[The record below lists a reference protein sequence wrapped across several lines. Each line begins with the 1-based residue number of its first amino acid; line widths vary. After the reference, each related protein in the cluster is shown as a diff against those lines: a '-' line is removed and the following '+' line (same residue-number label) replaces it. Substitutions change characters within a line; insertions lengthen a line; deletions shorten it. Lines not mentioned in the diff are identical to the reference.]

1 MEEILPVHFAAANV
15 SKGRGNRGM
24 LASMTD
30 TPAEVRTMQSRILIA
45 DDQPDVLKALCLLLK
60 GHGYTTETVTSPAD
74 LLDALGHAEFD
85 LLLMDLNYAR
95 DTTSGREG
103 LDLLAHLKALDGIP
117 PIVVMTGWATV
128 GIAVEAMQRGVT
140 DFVEK
145 PWTNSQLLE
154 VLSKQI
160 TLGRERRESA
170 RLAVQETQAHK
181 VIASQFHEQ
190 EHEIAE
196 ARAIQEGFLPKEIPQ
211 LGGYEIAAAWQSA
224 RVVGGDYFDVLPFDG
239 EMCGLC
245 IADVAGK
252 GLPAALLM
260 SNLQAAVRGLAS
272 PSLAP
277 EDLCLRL
284 NALLCRNIASD
295 RFVTLFYAQLDG
307 PSRQL
312 RYVSAGHNPP
322 FVVRRDG
329 SHERLRQGGIVL
341 GVFANQTFKS
351 DVTQLQ
357 SGDRLVLYTD
367 GVTEA
372 CNSEDEEFGEG
383 RLLQVLQENAA
394 APAVEIQKRILQ
406 SVAQFSH
413 GTWQDDAT
421 LLVVAVN

>member
-1 MEEILPVHFAAANV
+1 
-15 SKGRGNRGM
+15 
-24 LASMTD
+24 
-30 TPAEVRTMQSRILIA
+30 
-45 DDQPDVLKALCLLLK
+45 
-60 GHGYTTETVTSPAD
+60 
-74 LLDALGHAEFD
+74 
-85 LLLMDLNYAR
+85 
-95 DTTSGREG
+95 
-103 LDLLAHLKALDGIP
+103 
-117 PIVVMTGWATV
+117 
-128 GIAVEAMQRGVT
+128 
-140 DFVEK
+140 
-145 PWTNSQLLE
+145 
-154 VLSKQI
+154 
-160 TLGRERRESA
+160 
-170 RLAVQETQAHK
+170 
-181 VIASQFHEQ
+181 
-190 EHEIAE
+190 
-196 ARAIQEGFLPKEIPQ
+196 
-211 LGGYEIAAAWQSA
+211 
-224 RVVGGDYFDVLPFDG
+224 
-239 EMCGLC
+239 MCGLC

-277 EDLCLRL
+277 EELCSRL

-372 CNSEDEEFGEG
+372 CNSDDEEFGED
-383 RLLQVLQENAA
+383 RLLRVLQENASS
-394 APAVEIQKRILQ
+394 PAVEIQKKILH
-406 SVAQFSH
+406 SVANFSR

>member
-1 MEEILPVHFAAANV
+1 
-15 SKGRGNRGM
+15 M
-24 LASMTD
+24 LASMSD

-170 RLAVQETQAHK
+170 RLAVQETQAQK
-181 VIASQFHEQ
+181 VIVTQFHEQ

-211 LGGYEIAAAWQSA
+211 LAGYEIAAAWQSA

-307 PSRQL
+307 ASRQL

-372 CNSEDEEFGEG
+372 CNSEDEEFGED

-394 APAVEIQKRILQ
+394 APAVEIQKKILQ

>member
-1 MEEILPVHFAAANV
+1 
-15 SKGRGNRGM
+15 M
-24 LASMTD
+24 LASMSES
-30 TPAEVRTMQSRILIA
+30 PAELRTMESRILIA
-45 DDQPDVLKALCLLLK
+45 DDQPDVLRALCLLLK
-60 GHGYTTETVTSPAD
+60 GHGYTTETVTSPSD
-74 LLDALGHAEFD
+74 LLEALGRGEFD

-103 LDLLAHLKALDGIP
+103 LDLLTQLRTIESVP

-145 PWTNSQLLE
+145 PWSNSQLLE
-154 VLSKQI
+154 VLRKQI

-170 RLAVQETQAHK
+170 RLAVQETQAQK

-211 LGGYEIAAAWQSA
+211 LAGYEIAAAWQSA

-272 PSLAP
+272 PALAP
-277 EDLCLRL
+277 EELCSRL
-284 NALLCRNIASD
+284 NTLLCRNIASD

-329 SHERLRQGGIVL
+329 SHLRLREGGVVL

-372 CNSEDEEFGEG
+372 CNSDNEEFGEE
-383 RLLQVLQENAA
+383 RLLRVLEENAA
-394 APAVEIQKRILQ
+394 QPAVELQKKILQ
-406 SVAQFSH
+406 SVAEFSR
-413 GTWQDDAT
+413 GAWQDDAT
-421 LLVVAVN
+421 LLVIAVA

>member
-1 MEEILPVHFAAANV
+1 MV
-15 SKGRGNRGM
+15 
-24 LASMTD
+24 ASMSD
-30 TPAEVRTMQSRILIA
+30 TPTEVRKMESRILIA
-45 DDQPDVLKALCLLLK
+45 DDQPDVLRALCLLLK
-60 GHGYTTETVTSPAD
+60 GHGYSTETVTSPSD
-74 LLDALGHAEFD
+74 LLEALRRSEFD

-103 LDLLAHLKALDGIP
+103 LDLLARLKAIDGVP

-181 VIASQFHEQ
+181 VIESQFHQQ

-211 LGGYEIAAAWQSA
+211 LAGYEIAAAWQSA

-239 EMCGLC
+239 EMRGLC

-252 GLPAALLM
+252 GLPAAMLM

-277 EDLCLRL
+277 EELCSRL
-284 NALLCRNIASD
+284 NALLCRNMASD

-307 PSRQL
+307 ASRRL

-322 FVVRRDG
+322 FIVRRDG
-329 SHERLRQGGIVL
+329 SYERLDEGGGVL
-341 GVFANQTFKS
+341 GVFPNQAFNG
-351 DVTQLQ
+351 DIVQLH

-367 GVTEA
+367 GLTEA
-372 CNSEDEEFGEG
+372 RNSEDEEFGEE
-383 RLLQVLQENAA
+383 RLLRVLQENVALSA
-394 APAVEIQKRILQ
+394 LEVQKNLLQ
-406 SVAQFSH
+406 SVAEFSR
-413 GTWQDDAT
+413 GVWQDDAT
-421 LLVVAVN
+421 LLVIAVN

>member
-1 MEEILPVHFAAANV
+1 
-15 SKGRGNRGM
+15 M
-24 LASMTD
+24 LASISEA
-30 TPAEVRTMQSRILIA
+30 PAEVRIMQSRILIA

-74 LLDALGHAEFD
+74 LLDTIRRSEFD

-103 LDLLAHLKALDGIP
+103 LDLLGQLKSIDSVP

-128 GIAVEAMQRGVT
+128 GIAVEAMRRGVT

-170 RLAVQETQAHK
+170 RLAVQETQAQK
-181 VIASQFHEQ
+181 VIASQFHQQ

-196 ARAIQEGFLPKEIPQ
+196 ARAIQEGFLPKEIAQ
-211 LGGYEIAAAWQSA
+211 LSGYEISAAWQSA

-239 EMCGLC
+239 DTCGLC

-272 PSLAP
+272 SSIAP
-277 EDLCLRL
+277 EELCARL

-295 RFVTLFYAQLDG
+295 RFVTLFYAHLDG
-307 PSRQL
+307 PSREL
-312 RYVSAGHNPP
+312 RYVSAGHNSP
-322 FVVRRDG
+322 FILHADG
-329 SHERLRQGGIVL
+329 SHDRLREGGIVL
-341 GVFANQTFKS
+341 GVFANQAFRSET
-351 DVTQLQ
+351 VQLR
-357 SGDRLVLYTD
+357 SGDRMVLFTD

-372 CNSEDEEFGEG
+372 SNSAEEEFGEA
-383 RLLQVLQENAA
+383 RLLAVLEENRSRS
-394 APAVEIQKRILQ
+394 AVEIQKEILRTV
-406 SVAQFSH
+406 SGFSQGVWH
-413 GTWQDDAT
+413 DDAT
-421 LLVVAVN
+421 LLVVSVS

>member
-1 MEEILPVHFAAANV
+1 MPCW
-15 SKGRGNRGM
+15 KGGSAVM
-24 LASMTD
+24 LASISE
-30 TPAEVRTMQSRILIA
+30 TPVEVRTMQSRILIA
-45 DDQPDVLKALCLLLK
+45 DDQADVLRALCLLLK
-60 GHGYTTETVTSPAD
+60 GHGYSTETATSPAD
-74 LLDALGHAEFD
+74 LLEALQRSEFD

-103 LDLLAHLKALDGIP
+103 LDLLTRLKAMERVP

-154 VLSKQI
+154 VLRKQI

-170 RLAVQETQAHK
+170 RLAVQETQAQK

-196 ARAIQEGFLPKEIPQ
+196 ARAIQEGFLPKEIAQ
-211 LGGYEIAAAWQSA
+211 LAGYEIASAWQSA

-239 EMCGLC
+239 ETCGLC

-277 EDLCLRL
+277 EDLCSRL
-284 NALLCRNIASD
+284 NALLCRNMASD
-295 RFVTLFYAQLDG
+295 RFVTLFYAQLDR
-307 PSRQL
+307 PARRL
-312 RYVSAGHNPP
+312 RYVSAGHNSP

-351 DVTQLQ
+351 DATQLQ

-372 CNSEDEEFGEG
+372 CNSDDEEFGED
-383 RLLQVLQENAA
+383 RLLRVLQEYASS
-394 APAVEIQKRILQ
+394 PAVEIQKKILQ
-406 SVAQFSH
+406 SVA
-413 GTWQDDAT
+413 
-421 LLVVAVN
+421 N

>member
-1 MEEILPVHFAAANV
+1 
-15 SKGRGNRGM
+15 M
-24 LASMTD
+24 LALMSD
-30 TPAEVRTMQSRILIA
+30 TPAEVRTMESRILIA
-45 DDQPDVLKALCLLLK
+45 DDQPDVLRALCLLLK
-60 GHGYTTETVTSPAD
+60 GHGYSTETVTSPSD
-74 LLDALGHAEFD
+74 LLEALGRSEFD

-103 LDLLAHLKALDGIP
+103 LDLLTRLKAIDGVP

-145 PWTNSQLLE
+145 PWANSQLLE
-154 VLSKQI
+154 VLRKQI

-170 RLAVQETQAHK
+170 RLAVQENQAHK
-181 VIASQFHEQ
+181 TIASQFHEQ

-196 ARAIQEGFLPKEIPQ
+196 ARAIQEGFLPKEIAQ
-211 LGGYEIAAAWQSA
+211 LAGYEIVAAWQSA

-277 EDLCLRL
+277 EELCTRL

-295 RFVTLFYAQLDG
+295 RFVTLFYAHLNG
-307 PSRQL
+307 PTRQL

-322 FVVRRDG
+322 FVLHRDG
-329 SHERLRQGGIVL
+329 SHERLCEGGIVL
-341 GVFANQTFKS
+341 GVFANQAFKS
-351 DVTQLQ
+351 GTVQLQ
-357 SGDRLVLYTD
+357 SGDRMVLYTD

-372 CNSEDEEFGEG
+372 CNSDDEEFGEE
-383 RLLQVLQENAA
+383 RLLQVLQQD
-394 APAVEIQKRILQ
+394 PARTATEIQKNILQ
-406 SVAQFSH
+406 ATAEFSR

-421 LLVVAVN
+421 LLVVAVA

>member
-1 MEEILPVHFAAANV
+1 
-15 SKGRGNRGM
+15 M
-24 LASMTD
+24 LASIFEVS
-30 TPAEVRTMQSRILIA
+30 PEVRTMQSRILIA
-45 DDQPDVLKALCLLLK
+45 DDQPDVLRALCLLLK

-74 LLDALGHAEFD
+74 LLQAVARSEFD

-103 LDLLAHLKALDGIP
+103 LDLLAQLKALEGVP

-154 VLSKQI
+154 VLGKQI

-170 RLAVQETQAHK
+170 RLAVQETQAQK
-181 VIASQFHEQ
+181 VIASQFHQQ

-196 ARAIQEGFLPKEIPQ
+196 ARAIQEGFLPKEIAQ
-211 LGGYEIAAAWQSA
+211 LAGYEISAAWQSA
-224 RVVGGDYFDVLPFDG
+224 RVVGGDYFDVLPF
-239 EMCGLC
+239 EQERIGLC

-277 EDLCLRL
+277 EELCVRL
-284 NALLCRNIASD
+284 NALLCRNVASD

-307 PSRQL
+307 RDGRL
-312 RYVSAGHNPP
+312 RYVSAGHNAP
-322 FVVRRDG
+322 FVLHADG
-329 SHERLRQGGIVL
+329 SHERLREGGIVL
-341 GVFANQTFKS
+341 GVFTNQTFACGEA
-351 DVTQLQ
+351 QLQ
-357 SGDRLVLYTD
+357 RGDRLILYTD

-372 CNSEDEEFGEG
+372 CNSEDEEFGEE
-383 RLLQVLQENAA
+383 RLLGVLRENRRRSAA
-394 APAVEIQKRILQ
+394 EIQKEILLA
-406 SVAQFSH
+406 VTNFSS
-413 GTWQDDAT
+413 GPWQDDAT
-421 LLVVAVN
+421 LLVVGVN

>member
-1 MEEILPVHFAAANV
+1 MI
-15 SKGRGNRGM
+15 
-24 LASMTD
+24 ASMSE
-30 TPAEVRTMQSRILIA
+30 TPTEVRTMESRILIA
-45 DDQPDVLKALCLLLK
+45 DDQPDVLRALCLLLK
-60 GHGYTTETVTSPAD
+60 GHGYATETVTSPSD
-74 LLDALGHAEFD
+74 LLEALGRTEFD

-103 LDLLAHLKALDGIP
+103 LDLLAQLKAMESVP

-140 DFVEK
+140 DFVQK
-145 PWTNSQLLE
+145 PWTNTQLLE
-154 VLSKQI
+154 VLRKQI

-170 RLAVQETQAHK
+170 RLAVQETQAQK
-181 VIASQFHEQ
+181 VIASQFHQQ

-196 ARAIQEGFLPKEIPQ
+196 ARAIQEGFLPKEIAQ
-211 LGGYEIAAAWQSA
+211 LPGYEISSAWQSA

-239 EMCGLC
+239 ESCGLC

-272 PSLAP
+272 PSLPP
-277 EDLCLRL
+277 EELCSRL
-284 NALLCRNIASD
+284 NALLCRNMASD

-307 PSRQL
+307 PERRL

-322 FVVRRDG
+322 FVLHRDG
-329 SHERLRQGGIVL
+329 SHDRLREGGIVL
-341 GVFANQTFKS
+341 GVFANQTFGS
-351 DVTQLQ
+351 GVIQLQ
-357 SGDRLVLYTD
+357 RGDRMVLFTD

-372 CNSEDEEFGEG
+372 WNPENEEFGEE
-383 RLLQVLQENAA
+383 RLLCVLQENPARSAA
-394 APAVEIQKRILQ
+394 EIQKRILQ
-406 SVAQFSH
+406 AASDFSR

>member
-1 MEEILPVHFAAANV
+1 
-15 SKGRGNRGM
+15 M
-24 LASMTD
+24 LASMSD
-30 TPAEVRTMQSRILIA
+30 APAEVRTMQSRILIA
-45 DDQPDVLKALCLLLK
+45 DDQPDVLRALCLLLK
-60 GHGYTTETVTSPAD
+60 GHGYTTETVTSPSD
-74 LLDALGHAEFD
+74 LLDALGRGEFD

-103 LDLLAHLKALDGIP
+103 LDLLGHLNALDGVP

-160 TLGRERRESA
+160 TLGRARRESA
-170 RLAVQETQAHK
+170 RLAVQETQAQK
-181 VIASQFHEQ
+181 VIVSQFHQQ

-211 LGGYEIAAAWQSA
+211 LAGYEIAAAWQSA
-224 RVVGGDYFDVLPFDG
+224 RVVGGDYFDVLPFGG
-239 EMCGLC
+239 ERCGLC

-277 EDLCLRL
+277 EELCARL
-284 NALLCRNIASD
+284 NTLLCRNIASD
-295 RFVTLFYAQLDG
+295 RFVTLFYARLDG

-329 SHERLRQGGIVL
+329 SHERLGEGGLVL
-341 GVFANQTFKS
+341 GVFANQTFQSGTAK
-351 DVTQLQ
+351 LQ
-357 SGDRLVLYTD
+357 SGDRLILYTD

-383 RLLQVLQENAA
+383 RLLRVLQQNAA
-394 APAVEIQKRILQ
+394 SSAVEIQKRILQ
-406 SVAQFSH
+406 SVTEFSR
-413 GTWQDDAT
+413 GPWQDDAT
-421 LLVVAVN
+421 LLVIAVA

>member
-1 MEEILPVHFAAANV
+1 MPETPV
-15 SKGRGNRGM
+15 
-24 LASMTD
+24 
-30 TPAEVRTMQSRILIA
+30 EVRTMQSRILIA
-45 DDQPDVLKALCLLLK
+45 DDQADVLRALCLLLK
-60 GHGYTTETVTSPAD
+60 GHGYSTETVTSPAD
-74 LLDALGHAEFD
+74 LLEALQRSEFD

-103 LDLLAHLKALDGIP
+103 LDLLTRLKAMEKVP

-154 VLSKQI
+154 VLRKQI

-170 RLAVQETQAHK
+170 RLAVQETQAQR

-196 ARAIQEGFLPKEIPQ
+196 ARAIQEGFLPKEIAQ
-211 LGGYEIAAAWQSA
+211 LAGYEIASAWQSA
-224 RVVGGDYFDVLPFDG
+224 RVVGGDYFDVLPFDD
-239 EMCGLC
+239 ETFGLC

-272 PSLAP
+272 PSVAP
-277 EDLCLRL
+277 EDLCARL
-284 NALLCRNIASD
+284 NALLCRNMASD

-307 PSRQL
+307 PARRL
-312 RYVSAGHNPP
+312 RYVNAGHNPP
-322 FVVRRDG
+322 FILHADG
-329 SHERLRQGGIVL
+329 SHERLREGGGVL
-341 GVFANQTFKS
+341 GVFANQAFRS
-351 DVTQLQ
+351 AVRQLR
-357 SGDRLVLYTD
+357 SGDRMVLFTD

-372 CNSEDEEFGEG
+372 CNADEEEFGEA
-383 RLLQVLQENAA
+383 RLLAVLQENRRKS
-394 APAVEIQKRILQ
+394 PSEIQNEILMAV
-406 SVAQFSH
+406 SAFSRGIWH
-413 GTWQDDAT
+413 DDAT
-421 LLVVAVN
+421 LLVVGVS

>member
-1 MEEILPVHFAAANV
+1 
-15 SKGRGNRGM
+15 M
-24 LASMTD
+24 LASMSE
-30 TPAEVRTMQSRILIA
+30 TPVEVRTMQSRILIA
-45 DDQPDVLKALCLLLK
+45 DDQADVLRALCLLLK
-60 GHGYTTETVTSPAD
+60 GHGYSTETATSPAD
-74 LLDALGHAEFD
+74 LL
-85 LLLMDLNYAR
+85 AR
-95 DTTSGREG
+95 
-103 LDLLAHLKALDGIP
+103 LKAIEGVP

-128 GIAVEAMQRGVT
+128 GIGGEAMERGVT

-154 VLSKQI
+154 VLRKQI

-170 RLAVQETQAHK
+170 RLAVQETQAQK

-277 EDLCLRL
+277 ERLCLRL
-284 NALLCRNIASD
+284 NALL
-295 RFVTLFYAQLDG
+295 F
-307 PSRQL
+307 
-312 RYVSAGHNPP
+312 
-322 FVVRRDG
+322 
-329 SHERLRQGGIVL
+329 
-341 GVFANQTFKS
+341 
-351 DVTQLQ
+351 
-357 SGDRLVLYTD
+357 
-367 GVTEA
+367 
-372 CNSEDEEFGEG
+372 
-383 RLLQVLQENAA
+383 
-394 APAVEIQKRILQ
+394 
-406 SVAQFSH
+406 
-413 GTWQDDAT
+413 
-421 LLVVAVN
+421 

>member
-1 MEEILPVHFAAANV
+1 
-15 SKGRGNRGM
+15 M
-24 LASMTD
+24 LASMSD
-30 TPAEVRTMQSRILIA
+30 TPAEVRTMESRILIA
-45 DDQPDVLKALCLLLK
+45 DDQPDVLRALCLLLK
-60 GHGYTTETVTSPAD
+60 GHGYTTETVTSPSD
-74 LLDALGHAEFD
+74 LLEALGRSEYD

-103 LDLLAHLKALDGIP
+103 LDLLTRLKSIDGVP

-154 VLSKQI
+154 VLRKQI

-170 RLAVQETQAHK
+170 RLAVQENQAQK

-211 LGGYEIAAAWQSA
+211 LAGYEIAAAWQSA

-239 EMCGLC
+239 EICGLC

-272 PSLAP
+272 PSLSP
-277 EDLCLRL
+277 EALCARL

-295 RFVTLFYAQLDG
+295 RFVTLFYAHLDG
-307 PSRQL
+307 PARQL

-322 FVVRRDG
+322 FVLHRDG
-329 SHERLRQGGIVL
+329 SHERLREGGLVL
-341 GVFANQTFKS
+341 GVFASQSFKS
-351 DVTQLQ
+351 GTVQLQ
-357 SGDRLVLYTD
+357 SGDRMVLYTD

-372 CNSEDEEFGEG
+372 SNSEDEEFGED
-383 RLLQVLQENAA
+383 RVLQVLQQD
-394 APAVEIQKRILQ
+394 PTRTAVEIQKNILQ
-406 SVAQFSH
+406 AAAQFSR
-413 GTWQDDAT
+413 GPWQDDAT
-421 LLVVAVN
+421 LLVIAVN

>member
-1 MEEILPVHFAAANV
+1 MPVHSAAANV
-15 SKGRGNRGM
+15 SKGRGNRDM
-24 LASMTD
+24 LASMSE

-45 DDQPDVLKALCLLLK
+45 DDQPDVLRALCLLLK

-128 GIAVEAMQRGVT
+128 GIAVEAMRRGVT

-145 PWTNSQLLE
+145 PWTNSQVLE

-160 TLGRERRESA
+160 TLGRERRETA
-170 RLAVQETQAHK
+170 RLAVQENQAHQ

-211 LGGYEIAAAWQSA
+211 LAGYEIAAEWQSA

-272 PSLAP
+272 ASLAP
-277 EDLCLRL
+277 EDSCSRL
-284 NALLCRNIASD
+284 NALL
-295 RFVTLFYAQLDG
+295 
-307 PSRQL
+307 
-312 RYVSAGHNPP
+312 
-322 FVVRRDG
+322 
-329 SHERLRQGGIVL
+329 
-341 GVFANQTFKS
+341 
-351 DVTQLQ
+351 
-357 SGDRLVLYTD
+357 
-367 GVTEA
+367 
-372 CNSEDEEFGEG
+372 
-383 RLLQVLQENAA
+383 
-394 APAVEIQKRILQ
+394 
-406 SVAQFSH
+406 
-413 GTWQDDAT
+413 
-421 LLVVAVN
+421 